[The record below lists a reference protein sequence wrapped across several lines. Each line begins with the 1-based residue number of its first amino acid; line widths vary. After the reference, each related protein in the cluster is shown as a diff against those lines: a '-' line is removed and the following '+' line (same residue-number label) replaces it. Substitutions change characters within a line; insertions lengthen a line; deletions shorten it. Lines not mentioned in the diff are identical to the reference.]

1 MSKSNKL
8 PFVLLLTFIL
18 LLTACSSTPEDF
30 SYLFETEPENI
41 EPYST
46 GKPVSTP
53 VEITTLSE
61 NPIDIETINEPNG
74 SMQKISGLKNK
85 AIEDEINNIIYNMFQ
100 KMKRYAFLEEVPP
113 YPGYAIKFDDAN
125 KSMDRYYSVEI
136 VFNSNNILS
145 ISANV
150 DFYYITK
157 GMHQSFNHFEAVTLD
172 LNTGKPIALSQ
183 LFLDNS
189 DWKTVVNDEIN
200 TCLASNRA
208 DEEKLEF
215 NYYSYPSD
223 ILLVKPFMGI
233 EDTFNYR
240 IRQNHIEL
248 IFDYN
253 DSVFYTAD
261 GSVIIPLQM
270 NNFLDLLA
278 FSERFVTDD
287 SLYDNPI
294 NMISFF
300 SPEFYPATPVDQHET
315 VDGRDWYTS
324 TYNSSVDEIIKT
336 RSDEL
341 SEEVREKIKIVL
353 EDNPEYTSIYEN
365 KSWAQI
371 GPFTN
376 LRIDIN
382 LVANNN
388 YYWASYSYVFDDLGK
403 ILTLADLFVDSFNY
417 EALLKD
423 EVIQATQAQQ
433 IILTDDQIQLLSD
446 TLMFQINS
454 TSLYFTTLPIN
465 RDQRE
470 SSPISLFFQF
480 DEIGIENLK
489 IFD

>member
-1 MSKSNKL
+1 FNATLIAYARDDPNGTAVNATNLDTYDNGNLTIRWTPHRTGWHNLTVIVDPGSDVIETNESNNN
-8 PFVLLLTFIL
+8 
-18 LLTACSSTPEDF
+18 LTA
-30 SYLFETEPENI
+30 
-41 EPYST
+41 
-46 GKPVSTP
+46 
-53 VEITTLSE
+53 
-61 NPIDIETINEPNG
+61 
-74 SMQKISGLKNK
+74 
-85 AIEDEINNIIYNMFQ
+85 
-100 KMKRYAFLEEVPP
+100 EV
-113 YPGYAIKFDDAN
+113 FVAN
-125 KSMDRYYSVEI
+125 KI
-136 VFNSNNILS
+136 
-145 ISANV
+145 
-150 DFYYITK
+150 
-157 GMHQSFNHFEAVTLD
+157 D
-172 LNTGKPIALSQ
+172 LELVSPI
-183 LFLDNS
+183 
-189 DWKTVVNDEIN
+189 
-200 TCLASNRA
+200 
-208 DEEKLEF
+208 
-215 NYYSYPSD
+215 
-223 ILLVKPFMGI
+223 
-233 EDTFNYR
+233 
-240 IRQNHIEL
+240 
-248 IFDYN
+248 
-253 DSVFYTAD
+253 
-261 GSVIIPLQM
+261 
-270 NNFLDLLA
+270 
-278 FSERFVTDD
+278 TDD